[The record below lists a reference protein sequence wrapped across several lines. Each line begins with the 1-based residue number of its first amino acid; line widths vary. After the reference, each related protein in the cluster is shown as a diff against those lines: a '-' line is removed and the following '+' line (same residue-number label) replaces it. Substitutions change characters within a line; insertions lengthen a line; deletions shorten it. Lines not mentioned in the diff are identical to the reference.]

1 MNKKYELIYNPF
13 TKIAGLKSLLLG
25 LAVMLITSVVA
36 YYSHTRF
43 DGVVDSH
50 GGGDYAPYYLYLID
64 ALNAWLSVIVVFYP
78 ISLFVTKFRSRFI
91 DVAGTFL
98 FARVPFIF
106 DAFATFYLSK
116 SEVNKFLQAVVL
128 KAKVEY
134 TVSTLDWMLFVGTI
148 LFLILCAVW
157 NIALNYNAFKI
168 NTNLK
173 GAKSAWI
180 FILGMLLAEI
190 ISKIVFYYINGA
202 STNINL

>member
-1 MNKKYELIYNPF
+1 MNKKFEFLYNPF
-13 TKIAGLKSLLLG
+13 TRIAGVKSLLLG
-25 LAVMLITSVVA
+25 LAIMLITSVVA

-43 DGVVDSH
+43 DGIVDSH

-64 ALNAWLSVIVVFYP
+64 ALNAWLSVVIVFYP
-78 ISLFVTKFRSRFI
+78 ISLFVTKFRSRFV

-98 FARVPFIF
+98 IARVPFIF
-106 DAFATFYLSK
+106 DALATFYLSK
-116 SEVNKFLQAVVL
+116 SEVNKFLQAIVL
-128 KAKVEY
+128 KTKVEY
-134 TVSTLDWMLFVGTI
+134 TISTLDWMLFVGTI

-180 FILGMLLAEI
+180 FILGIIVAEI